1 MSYPWAFEHYVNID
15 PDDILDYVKDNKDWF
30 FEKLRI
36 SEHKDLL
43 KELIQ
48 RIHDLCNNDW
58 DFLRQ
63 IRDGT
68 CNLKNEEIIEKC
80 KQTYNQLE
88 DFVKSLENQLKEY

>member
-30 FEKLRI
+30 FEKLQI

>member
-1 MSYPWAFEHYVNID
+1 LSYPWAFEHYVNID

-30 FEKLRI
+30 FEKLQI

>member
-48 RIHDLCNNDW
+48 RIHDLYNNDW